1 MSIDFSSQ
9 EDRLSYLNEK
19 LDDVLV
25 GINAVYGSIL
35 TDELIT
41 RMERTV
47 IDFNDEIAAVMGNI
61 KESADKKNQLLH
73 DIIEGNVTV
82 SETSEDSPASTADT
96 DELSAWEKKLEGL

>member
-82 SETSEDSPASTADT
+82 SETSEDSSASTADT
-96 DELSAWEKKLEGL
+96 DGLSAWEKKLEGL

>member
-82 SETSEDSPASTADT
+82 SETSEDSPAPTIDT
-96 DELSAWEKKLEGL
+96 DGLSAWEKKLEGL

>member
-47 IDFNDEIAAVMGNI
+47 IDFNDEIAAVMGDI
-61 KESADKKNQLLH
+61 KDNADKKNQLLH

-82 SETSEDSPASTADT
+82 SETSEDSPSTTADT
-96 DELSAWEKKLEGL
+96 DGLSAWEKKLEGL

>member
-47 IDFNDEIAAVMGNI
+47 IDFNDEIAAVMGDI
-61 KESADKKNQLLH
+61 KDNADKKSQLLH

-82 SETSEDSPASTADT
+82 SETSEDSSTPTADT
-96 DELSAWEKKLEGL
+96 DELSAWEKNLEGL

>member
-25 GINAVYGSIL
+25 AINAVYGSIL

-82 SETSEDSPASTADT
+82 SETSEDSSASTADT
-96 DELSAWEKKLEGL
+96 DGLSAWEKKLEGL

>member
-47 IDFNDEIAAVMGNI
+47 IDFNDEIADVMGDI
-61 KESADKKNQLLH
+61 KDNADKKNQLLH
-73 DIIEGNVTV
+73 DIIEGNVNV
-82 SETSEDSPASTADT
+82 SDTSEDSPAPTADT
-96 DELSAWEKKLEGL
+96 DGLSAWEKKLEGL

>member
-73 DIIEGNVTV
+73 DIIEGNVTI

-96 DELSAWEKKLEGL
+96 DGLSAWEKKLEGL

>member
-47 IDFNDEIAAVMGNI
+47 LDFNDEIAAVMGDI
-61 KESADKKNQLLH
+61 KDNADKKNQLLH

-82 SETSEDSPASTADT
+82 SETSEDSSAPTADT
-96 DELSAWEKKLEGL
+96 DGVSAWEKKLEGL

>member
-82 SETSEDSPASTADT
+82 SETSEVSPASTADT
-96 DELSAWEKKLEGL
+96 DGLSAWEKKLEGL

>member
-82 SETSEDSPASTADT
+82 SETSEDSPAFTADT
-96 DELSAWEKKLEGL
+96 DGLSAWEKKLEGL